1 MSGTGFA
8 IGSSPAARA
17 CSVAGSRCTIRTDL
31 TIATVARALRPGKGT
46 SMSSAVVG
54 AGSVLSGRYRL
65 VEPLA
70 TGGMGTV
77 WRALDL
83 LLDRPV
89 AVKEVRLPPG
99 LDDAERELLRR
110 RTIREAQVAA
120 RLRHAAIVTIFDVV
134 EQDGRPW
141 IVMELVPSP
150 SLAQAVRDAARC
162 RRIRVAEIGLRVLDA
177 TSRRDRGRRAC
188 TATSSRRTSWSRTT
202 AGSCSPTSASPAVGD
217 DDAHRGRDAD
227 RIARLHGTRSGPGA
241 DRAGSRPTCG
251 RSARRCTRGRGAAAV
266 RAERAAADARRRRHG
281 RAGAAAA
288 SRAVAAGDRRP
299 ARQGPG
305 APARR

>member
-1 MSGTGFA
+1 
-8 IGSSPAARA
+8 
-17 CSVAGSRCTIRTDL
+17 
-31 TIATVARALRPGKGT
+31 
-46 SMSSAVVG
+46 MSSAVVG

-134 EQDGRPW
+134 EQDRRPW
-141 IVMELVPSP
+141 IVMELVPSS
-150 SLAQAVRDAARC
+150 SLAQIVRSRGPLPPV
-162 RRIRVAEIGLRVLDA
+162 RVAGIGLRVLDA
-177 TSRRDRGRRAC
+177 ISRRDRGRRGAP
-188 TATSSRRTSWSRTT
+188 RHQ
-202 AGSCSPTSASPAVGD
+202 AGERSGQGRGPGR
-217 DDAHRGRDAD
+217 AHRLRYRPARRRRDTHGGRSAD
-227 RIARLHGTRSGPGA
+227 RIARLPGTRAGPGPIG
-241 DRAGSRPTCG
+241 RARG
-251 RSARRCTRGRGAAAV
+251 RLVVARRDDVRRSRGAAAV